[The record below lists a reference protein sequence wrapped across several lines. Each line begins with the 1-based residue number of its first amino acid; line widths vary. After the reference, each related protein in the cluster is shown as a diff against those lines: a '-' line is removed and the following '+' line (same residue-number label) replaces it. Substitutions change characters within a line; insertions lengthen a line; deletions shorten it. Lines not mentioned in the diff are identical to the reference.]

1 MVADSWPRWS
11 RCANASPLNL
21 DVHDERASITAF
33 LLVEG
38 EPALLQTHGTV
49 MGSPS
54 PTSRDCPAGLSS
66 PVDSGGRVERAAGSA
81 LTVGDVEYGV
91 EIGDLH

>member
-1 MVADSWPRWS
+1 M
-11 RCANASPLNL
+11 CANASPLNL
-21 DVHDERASITAF
+21 NVHDERASITAF

-54 PTSRDCPAGLSS
+54 AHVKRLPGTPQLAR
-66 PVDSGGRVERAAGSA
+66 
-81 LTVGDVEYGV
+81 
-91 EIGDLH
+91 